1 MAVRRGIFHSG
12 NRTRI
17 GDSQY
22 SGIKAGENY
31 AKKRWSLGGVVT
43 TSAFNFRTEYLAGKD
58 RNVKSEGFY
67 ATGSVRLLQNF
78 DFIASLRLFQ
88 SEQSGRF
95 QTK

>member
-1 MAVRRGIFHSG
+1 MVYPNKWLSVGGSFIRGTGHA
-12 NRTRI
+12 I

-31 AKKRWSLGGVVT
+31 AKKRLSLGGVVT

-67 ATGSVRLLQNF
+67 ATGSVRL
-78 DFIASLRLFQ
+78 
-88 SEQSGRF
+88 
-95 QTK
+95 